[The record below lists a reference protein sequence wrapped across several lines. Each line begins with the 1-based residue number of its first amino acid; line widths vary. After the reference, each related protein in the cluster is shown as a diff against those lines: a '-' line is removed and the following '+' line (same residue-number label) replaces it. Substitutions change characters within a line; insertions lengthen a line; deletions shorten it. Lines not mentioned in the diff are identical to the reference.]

1 MKRLILMMILLVG
14 SISMFAIGDSLSI
27 YNTPIESVSKA
38 MNVDVNDTFD
48 SVVKVQIQK
57 EWVDV
62 ITLVGVTILFLL
74 GWLINTGVCRKR
86 GYDGLFDGVGND
98 CFIGILG
105 IVSFVFFAVL
115 ALVILLTI
123 PDSIYNINHMNE
135 IVLKDMVLNIPK

>member
-1 MKRLILMMILLVG
+1 MKRLILMMILMIG

-27 YNTPIESVSKA
+27 YNTPIESISNA
-38 MNVDVNDTFD
+38 MNVDVDDTFD

-62 ITLVGVTILFLL
+62 ITLVGVTILFLW
-74 GWLINTGVCRKR
+74 GWLITRRDCYKR
-86 GYDGLFDGVGND
+86 GYDGLIYAASDD
-98 CFIGILG
+98 CFSGILG
-105 IVSFVFFAVL
+105 IIFFVFLIVL

-135 IVLKDMVLNIPK
+135 IVLKDMVLGVPK